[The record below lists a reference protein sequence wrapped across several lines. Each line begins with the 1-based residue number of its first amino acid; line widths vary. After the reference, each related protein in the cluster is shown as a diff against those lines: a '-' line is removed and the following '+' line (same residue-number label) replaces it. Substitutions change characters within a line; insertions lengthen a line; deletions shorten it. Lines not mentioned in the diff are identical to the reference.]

1 MFIVKEV
8 RMFDFKMSGRSS
20 DEEIRGLLKLNIHT
34 SVLVCVN
41 ISTNYV
47 RITAMEIILSI
58 ILVLVLIALGI
69 LIWLNLSKKNAPEE
83 KKDDIGLNLILQQI
97 NELNR
102 TVDTKMSESSRHM
115 NESIRTQFSESAKL
129 IKDVTEGLTK
139 LDETNRQVVGFTD
152 QLQSLQDILKNP
164 KQRGIL
170 GEYYLETLLKNVLP
184 PGSFEM
190 QYKLGKDEEGNDLI
204 PDAVVFVKEKIIPV
218 DSKFSLENYNKIIE
232 QKDPVEK
239 EKLERLFVNDLKNRI
254 TETSKYIQP
263 AKGTMDFAFMFI
275 PHEAIYYDLLIN
287 KIGALKEDT
296 ESLIQRAASKYKVI
310 IVSPTS
316 FLAYLQTVLQGLK
329 AMQIEESAK
338 DIVKRVGELTVHLK
352 KYAEKYDKLGN
363 SLSTV
368 VNQYMDGSKEFK
380 KIDKDLMR
388 ITGTET
394 ALDYEAMALEKPE
407 LEG

>member
-1 MFIVKEV
+1 
-8 RMFDFKMSGRSS
+8 
-20 DEEIRGLLKLNIHT
+20 
-34 SVLVCVN
+34 
-41 ISTNYV
+41 
-47 RITAMEIILSI
+47 MEIILLV
-58 ILVLVLIALGI
+58 ILVLVLLALGI
-69 LIWLNLSKKNAPEE
+69 LIWLNFKKKNQPEE
-83 KKDDIGLNLILQQI
+83 KKDDVGLNLILQQI

-102 TVDTKMSESSRHM
+102 TVDNKLGETSRHM
-115 NESIRTQFSESAKL
+115 NESIRSQFSESAKL

-190 QYKLGKDEEGNDLI
+190 QYKLGKDEDGNDLI

-239 EKLERLFVNDLKNRI
+239 ERLEKLFVNDLKNRI
-254 TETSKYIQP
+254 VETSKYIQP
-263 AKGTMDFAFMFI
+263 GKGTMEFAFMFI

-287 KIGALKEDT
+287 KIGALKEET
-296 ESLIQRAASKYKVI
+296 ESLIQRAAAKYKVI

-388 ITGTET
+388 ITGSDK
-394 ALDYEAMALEKPE
+394 ALAYESMVLDKPE
-407 LEG
+407 VEE